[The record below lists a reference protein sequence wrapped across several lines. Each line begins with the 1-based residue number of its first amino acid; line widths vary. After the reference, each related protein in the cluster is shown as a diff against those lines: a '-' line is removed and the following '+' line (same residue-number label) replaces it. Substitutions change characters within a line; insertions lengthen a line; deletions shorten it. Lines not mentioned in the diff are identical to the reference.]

1 MFSLR
6 SFIHKLC
13 HSFTLKMWTTHTEI
27 CSSGL
32 IRQEAQ
38 SSCSDTTAE
47 LLIKQCIAH
56 WEHCKP
62 QLIRVCPL
70 YFINTYCCGL
80 NLKQISMLVLHHFL
94 LNLCMFPVPWLK
106 VSDWE
111 REKGEVKRNDL
122 HAWAVWWEEGRE
134 GIGQLLLGN
143 HHKHRKKSHKPLPAA
158 WCHDRNRHSAQDASK
173 SPHLHWLTDRSL
185 FLSYILSDS

>member
-1 MFSLR
+1 
-6 SFIHKLC
+6 
-13 HSFTLKMWTTHTEI
+13 MWTTHTEI

-106 VSDWE
+106 VSELRERLRE
-111 REKGEVKRNDL
+111 REGGGKEEWPSCMSCMMRGGKRGDWTAVAWQPPQAPEEV
-122 HAWAVWWEEGRE
+122 AQAAAGRLMSRQKQTQRTRC
-134 GIGQLLLGN
+134 I
-143 HHKHRKKSHKPLPAA
+143 KITTST
-158 WCHDRNRHSAQDASK
+158 
-173 SPHLHWLTDRSL
+173 LTDRQIIVS
-185 FLSYILSDS
+185 